1 MDFKHHLET
10 AWSVTLQHIAMLILI
25 TLAALVVSCLTL
37 GILSPV
43 VMAGFT
49 HAVVLMMREGRQ
61 PRIEDLFSQMRLFL
75 PLFGFSV
82 VAAIAI
88 AVGLFLLV
96 LPGLAV
102 VFAVT
107 FSCLYLLPLMTE
119 RHLSLGDALKTSWN
133 MAFDDSLA
141 DHIVMVILFIGL
153 ISIGFSVFVGI
164 LLTGPFAVVFLISV
178 YLEKVGAPPQ
188 TTE

>member
-10 AWSVTLQHIAMLILI
+10 AWSETLKNIAMLILI
-25 TLAALVVSCLTL
+25 TLVALAVGCLTL
-37 GILSPV
+37 GILAPV

-49 HAVVLMMREGRQ
+49 HAVVLMMRDGRE
-61 PRIEDLFSQMRLFL
+61 PRIEDLFSQMGLFL
-75 PLFGFSV
+75 PLLGFSIAV
-82 VAAIAI
+82 AIAI
-88 AVGLFLLV
+88 AVGLFMLV

-102 VFAVT
+102 VFALT

-119 RHLSLGDALKTSWN
+119 RNLGLGDALKASWK

-164 LLTGPFAVVFLISV
+164 LLTGPFAIVFLISV
-178 YLEKVGAPPQ
+178 YLEKVGTTPQ
-188 TTE
+188 RTE